1 MDHLPPNEAERKRR
15 TKETASPKDL
25 DNLLL
30 QAHLLSD
37 DELLLLAIRFVK
49 ETRGDAPDFM
59 SEVAAVFDL
68 LKAEKRR

>member
-1 MDHLPPNEAERKRR
+1 
-15 TKETASPKDL
+15 
-25 DNLLL
+25 
-30 QAHLLSD
+30 LLSD